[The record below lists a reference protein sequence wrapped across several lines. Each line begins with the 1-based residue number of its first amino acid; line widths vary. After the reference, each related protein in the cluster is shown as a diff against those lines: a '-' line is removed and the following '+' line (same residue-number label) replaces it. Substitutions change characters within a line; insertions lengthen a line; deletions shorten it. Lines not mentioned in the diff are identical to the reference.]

1 MRVFKSSPVSALTIK
16 AFMCRSFCLS
26 GMTIRSRLA
35 DPRTMLA
42 HTAMAALSYMHA
54 GYEHLTPVP
63 MLGLTHH
70 WASTSDLQ
78 KSTCHL
84 LPQEQRCVLYPP
96 IPSSPSLLGPPLF
109 FSEGNRAFFFY
120 ILKLSVAWL
129 SCHVLE
135 SDLSWGIRVEIQPK
149 WCAEGDLCDR
159 PSEWHHCSAVSLC
172 RQGGKQ
178 CVQTFSLSLLSP
190 QAPASKFGHHQM
202 CVPP

>member
-1 MRVFKSSPVSALTIK
+1 MCVFKSSPVSALTIK

-129 SCHVLE
+129 SCHVLDGVWPFMRYQGRN
-135 SDLSWGIRVEIQPK
+135 STQVVCRGGPLWQAIRVTP
-149 WCAEGDLCDR
+149 LL
-159 PSEWHHCSAVSLC
+159 S
-172 RQGGKQ
+172 
-178 CVQTFSLSLLSP
+178 SLS
-190 QAPASKFGHHQM
+190 
-202 CVPP
+202 V